1 VVRAGHA
8 GRLRRRQLLALAA
21 AAPLASGLTR
31 SAHAAT
37 PSWDATIP
45 LWRWG
50 QVWPRLGEW
59 QGLGFTGSVL
69 GAFRDPPD
77 AGQAARVRQA
87 LDQAGRLGHALGLY
101 LHPLNSQKFG
111 QAGSAD
117 PTDRAVVAHA
127 MATLAG
133 WMDAVGDHPALAH
146 MLLNSE
152 FSGRTRRAQD
162 AAARLTAEM
171 ARAAKQRR
179 AGLLTWTDPW
189 RDAPVRVPPGIDCL
203 GSWTYPQPHPLRQWI
218 VPFLRAGAGPGRK
231 VMQTVSLWM
240 ATRWSARAEES
251 GSWRILPP
259 DPAAMALWLAFAQAP
274 DIISVYAPSTANP
287 FADPPQDP
295 ATFSP
300 GTWTALKSAHASA
313 VVPFGPVLS
322 ACRPMR
328 PRTAL
333 LLSADSVLAVP
344 TAARAP
350 GWDGELAWP
359 WAAMLVMQGFPF
371 DVLLDEDFSG
381 TNQAGRYE
389 AVVVPFASRLPEAAR
404 RSLAGHR
411 VIDRPFDAAFLR
423 GVDGALANRVG
434 AADAASRLARLSDE
448 LGRLLPASSRLARHD
463 PDLAVGHHDGGAV
476 SWHVAVNLALS
487 GPPGATFRE
496 RGVARETT
504 LSLRVPQGTVL
515 FEALARKPLAVR
527 LADGFAEVRLALP
540 AAGGAVIAA
549 LPGEPGPPRLERTAT
564 GAVLQAP
571 FAGVMAYDLAL
582 GGGTR
587 RIATGRDGTHRLAGR
602 GRLVASC
609 ALTGQS
615 AALDI

>member
-1 VVRAGHA
+1 M
-8 GRLRRRQLLALAA
+8 
-21 AAPLASGLTR
+21 
-31 SAHAAT
+31 
-37 PSWDATIP
+37 
-45 LWRWG
+45 
-50 QVWPRLGEW
+50 WPRLAEW
-59 QGLGFTGSVL
+59 QDLGFSGSVL

-77 AGQAARVRQA
+77 QGQATRVRQA
-87 LDQAGRLGHALGLY
+87 LDQAGRIGHALGLY

-111 QAGSAD
+111 PAGSAD
-117 PTDRAVVAHA
+117 PTDPAVRAHA
-127 MATLAG
+127 MATLSG

-152 FSGRTRRAQD
+152 FSGRTRRAQHS
-162 AAARLTAEM
+162 AATLTAEM
-171 ARAAKQRR
+171 ARAARQRR
-179 AGLLTWTDPW
+179 PGLLTWTDPW

-218 VPFLRAGAGPGRK
+218 VPFLRAGAGTGRQ

-251 GSWRILPP
+251 GAWRILPP
-259 DPAAMALWLAFAQAP
+259 DPAAMALWLGFAQAP
-274 DIISVYAPSTANP
+274 EILSVYAPSTANP

-295 ATFSP
+295 QTFSP
-300 GTWTALKSAHASA
+300 GTWTALKSAHER
-313 VVPFGPVLS
+313 VVAPFGPVLR
-322 ACRPMR
+322 ACRPVR
-328 PRTAL
+328 ARVAL

-381 TNQAGRYE
+381 ANQAGRYE
-389 AVVVPFASRLPEAAR
+389 AVVVPFASRLPEAVR
-404 RSLAGHR
+404 RSLAGRR
-411 VIDRPFDAAFLR
+411 VIDRPFDVAFLR

-515 FEALARKPLAVR
+515 FDALARKPLAASW
-527 LADGFAEVRLALP
+527 ADGFAEVRLALP

-549 LPGEPGPPRLERTAT
+549 LPGEPGPPRLEPTAT

-571 FAGVMAYDLAL
+571 FAGAMAYDLAL
-582 GGGTR
+582 GGATR
-587 RIATGRDGTHRLAGR
+587 RIATDRDGTHRLAGR
-602 GRLVASC
+602 GRLVARC